1 MPRPRGCSAVISV
14 VSISIHP
21 QAADDAERLV
31 RALERLT
38 AEDTQLR
45 VLSPRASSD
54 IEIGCVSEHHLEV
67 TVDRIAREFGV
78 NAGVSRPRV
87 LYREAITRAADGE
100 ARHAKQVSERG
111 EYGHVKV
118 RLSPQ
123 LSDSGR
129 LIEHGIVG
137 GAIPGEFM
145 PAVEQGVRDAL
156 EDGVLA
162 GHPVEDVRVEIVGG
176 SYHDVDSSD
185 VAFRAA
191 ASVALQNALRNAEP
205 VLMEPVMRVEVVAPA
220 ESEGDVT
227 KNLVARRGAVRET
240 ESRGETRIIRAIV
253 PMAELFGYESD
264 LRRRTRGRGSF
275 TSEFEAYVP
284 VVKAADDDDR
294 ESPVGVPR
302 PPTPKPRISGIA
314 LPEPD
319 DDDQSLTRRPP
330 S

>member
-1 MPRPRGCSAVISV
+1 MRPPHGCSAVISV

-31 RALERLT
+31 RALEQLT
-38 AEDTQLR
+38 SEDIQLR

-54 IEIGCVSEHHLEV
+54 VEIGCVSEHHLEV

-78 NAGVSRPRV
+78 NARVSRPRV

-100 ARHAKQVSERG
+100 KKHARQMSGHG

-118 RLSPQ
+118 RIFPQ
-123 LSDSGR
+123 PPGSGR
-129 LIEHGIVG
+129 IVVIEVFG
-137 GAIPGEFM
+137 GAIPSEFM
-145 PAVEQGVRDAL
+145 SAVEQGVRDAL
-156 EDGVLA
+156 DDGLVA
-162 GHPVEDVRVEIVGG
+162 GHPVEDVRIEIFDG
-176 SYHDVDSSD
+176 SYHDVDSSNA
-185 VAFRAA
+185 AFKLA
-191 ASVALQNALRNAEP
+191 ASLAMQNALRNAEL
-205 VLMEPVMRVEVVAPA
+205 VLMEPVMRVEVIAPA
-220 ESEGDVT
+220 EFEDDVA

-240 ESRGETRIIRAIV
+240 ENRVETRIIRAIV

-284 VVKAADDDDR
+284 IEAADDDDR

-319 DDDQSLTRRPP
+319 DDGSLTT
-330 S
+330 